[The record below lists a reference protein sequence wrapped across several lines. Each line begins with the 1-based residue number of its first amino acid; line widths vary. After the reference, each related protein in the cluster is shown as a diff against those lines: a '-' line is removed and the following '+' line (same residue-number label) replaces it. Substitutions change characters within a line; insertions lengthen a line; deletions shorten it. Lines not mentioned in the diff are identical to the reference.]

1 MARLVAAWGTY
12 VLPEILCIK
21 DKKCHE
27 VIQEK
32 ERLIQHQCLREKD
45 GWANF
50 HHGHKEHTE
59 GQSHI
64 FLLSHTPTLRAS
76 ENKWACPI
84 PWDKLDINLVILPW
98 LTVKNF
104 QLILNGHLVI
114 LAEQST
120 ENEDGNEGKL
130 GKNTLPPCFFQRK
143 ILKFSQNCFPQ
154 SVQIHQFCS
163 SLL

>member
-64 FLLSHTPTLRAS
+64 FLLSTPQLSGLLRTNGLVQFL
-76 ENKWACPI
+76 E
-84 PWDKLDINLVILPW
+84 INL
-98 LTVKNF
+98 T
-104 QLILNGHLVI
+104 
-114 LAEQST
+114 
-120 ENEDGNEGKL
+120 
-130 GKNTLPPCFFQRK
+130 
-143 ILKFSQNCFPQ
+143 
-154 SVQIHQFCS
+154 
-163 SLL
+163 